1 MSELTL
7 SPGTPT
13 PGRHASDDVVLRVS
27 DLAVRYAAARG
38 AAVTAVRG
46 VSFDV
51 RRGEVFGVVGESGS
65 GKSSICNALM
75 RMLPNSARVEA
86 TGVEF
91 GGRDLLSLTD
101 KQMRG
106 IRGTEIALV
115 PQRPMTSLSPT
126 TPVGQQL
133 RWYFGD
139 SIDDSDVRDS
149 LARIGLHSVLGRLD
163 NLPSRFSGGQ
173 LQRLLIAIATLTNR
187 PSLLLAD
194 EPTTTLDATVQAQ
207 VLKLLLGIRDTLGL
221 SIVYVSHDLGVI
233 AQICDRVG
241 VMYGGRLVEVAT
253 TSDLFHRPQHPY
265 TKALLGA
272 MPARWTPDRGRLS
285 TLRGTAAGANRATG
299 CPFAPRCALADARC
313 TEEMPAVLGDRTS
326 MVRCHR
332 VEEAT

>member
-1 MSELTL
+1 MAEAT
-7 SPGTPT
+7 
-13 PGRHASDDVVLRVS
+13 AVS
-27 DLAVRYAAARG
+27 DRGVAAADNDCVLAVKDLSVTYRPSRG
-38 AAVTAVRG
+38 AGVTAVRN
-46 VSFDV
+46 VSFEV
-51 RRGEVFGVVGESGS
+51 GRGEIFGVVGESGS

-75 RMLPNSARVEA
+75 QMLPDTARAEA
-86 TGVEF
+86 TAVEF
-91 GGRDLLSLTD
+91 GGRNLLSLNE
-101 KQMRG
+101 KQMRAV
-106 IRGTEIALV
+106 RGCEIALV

-126 TPVGQQL
+126 TPVGEQL

-139 SIDDSDVRDS
+139 SIDDSDVRDT
-149 LARIGLHSVLGRLD
+149 LVRIGLHPVLSRLD

-207 VLKLLLGIRDTLGL
+207 VLSLLLGIRDRLGL

-241 VMYGGRLVEVAT
+241 VMYGGRLVEVAP

-272 MPARWTPDRGRLS
+272 MPARWTAGDGALS
-285 TLRGTAAGANRATG
+285 TLQGTAAGANRATG
-299 CPFAPRCALADARC
+299 CPFAARCAHAHARC
-313 TEEMPAVLGDRTS
+313 LEEMPAVQGDAQA
-326 MVRCHR
+326 MVRCHL
-332 VEEAT
+332 VEGAQ

>member
-1 MSELTL
+1 MAELAASPPTRTPVPAGGENVL
-7 SPGTPT
+7 SV
-13 PGRHASDDVVLRVS
+13 R
-27 DLAVRYAAARG
+27 DLSIRYAGKRG
-38 AAVTAVRG
+38 SSVTAVNG

-65 GKSSICNALM
+65 GKSTICNALM
-75 RMLPNSARVEA
+75 QMLPSGARMEA
-86 TGVEF
+86 DVMDF
-91 GGRDLLSLTD
+91 QGRDLRSLSD
-101 KQMRG
+101 KQMRA

-126 TPVGQQL
+126 TPIGEQL

-139 SIDDSDVRDS
+139 TIDDSDVQEA
-149 LARIGLHSVLGRLD
+149 LAKIGLHAVLGRLD
-163 NLPSRFSGGQ
+163 SLPARFSGGQ
-173 LQRLLIAIATLTNR
+173 LQRLLIAIATLTNK

-207 VLKLLLGIRDTLGL
+207 VLKLLLNTRDTLGL

-272 MPARWTPDRGRLS
+272 MPARWTPERGNLS
-285 TLRGTAAGANRATG
+285 TLRGTAAGANRAPG
-299 CPFAPRCALADARC
+299 CPFAARCDVADARC
-313 TEEMPAVLGDRTS
+313 VAEMPAESGDGTS

-332 VEEAT
+332 VEEAGR

>member
-1 MSELTL
+1 MSAL
-7 SPGTPT
+7 SIGPV
-13 PGRHASDDVVLRVS
+13 ADVAEPPADAVLSVS
-27 DLAVRYAAARG
+27 DLDVRYASARG
-38 AAVTAVRG
+38 GSITAVRG

-75 RMLPNSARVEA
+75 RMLPPNAQMRA
-86 TGVEF
+86 DALEF
-91 GGRDLLSLTD
+91 AGRDLLSLGE
-101 KQMRG
+101 KQMREV
-106 IRGTEIALV
+106 RGAEMALV

-126 TPVGQQL
+126 TPIGQQL

-139 SIDDSDVRDS
+139 RIDDSDVRDT
-149 LARIGLHSVLGRLD
+149 LARIGLHSVLNRLD
-163 NLPSRFSGGQ
+163 DLPSRFSGGQ

-207 VLKLLLGIRDTLGL
+207 VLKLLLRVRDTLGL
-221 SIVYVSHDLGVI
+221 SMVYVSHDLGVI

-253 TSDLFHRPQHPY
+253 TSDLFHRPRHPY
-265 TKALLGA
+265 TQALLGA
-272 MPARWTPDRGRLS
+272 MPARWTPEHGRLS
-285 TLRGTAAGANRATG
+285 TLGGTAAGANRASG
-299 CPFAPRCALADARC
+299 CPFAARCAVADARC
-313 TEEMPAVLGDRTS
+313 SAEMPAVLGDRAS

-332 VEEAT
+332 VEEMGA

>member
-1 MSELTL
+1 MSESASVLNMSSVSLT
-7 SPGTPT
+7 G
-13 PGRHASDDVVLRVS
+13 DRV
-27 DLAVRYAAARG
+27 LAVKDLSVTYRSQRG
-38 AAVTAVRG
+38 TGVTAVRD

-51 RRGEVFGVVGESGS
+51 GRGEIFGVVGESGS

-75 RMLPNSARVEA
+75 RMLPATARIDA
-86 TGVEF
+86 TAIEF
-91 GGRDLLSLTD
+91 GGRNLLSLNEKD
-101 KQMRG
+101 IRS
-106 IRGTEIALV
+106 IRGREIALV

-126 TPVGQQL
+126 TPVGEQL

-139 SIDDSDVRDS
+139 SIDDSDVRDT
-149 LARIGLHSVLGRLD
+149 LARIGLHSVLARLD

-207 VLKLLLGIRDTLGL
+207 VLSLLLRIRDTVGL

-241 VMYGGRLVEVAT
+241 VMYGGRLVEVAP

-272 MPARWTPDRGRLS
+272 MPARWTAGSGALS
-285 TLRGTAAGANRATG
+285 TLRGTAAGANRAPG
-299 CPFAPRCALADARC
+299 CPFAPRCDLADARC
-313 TEEMPAVLGDRTS
+313 STEMPLPLGDATS

-332 VEEAT
+332 VQEAS